1 VRYTHQEQV
10 TEPGAPVE
18 VVSNTVTPTQVVSAG
33 LASTAAAFVTSRF
46 GVAGTLLGA
55 ALTAMIITGGSAI
68 LRSYLENVPN
78 KLRARRQRRKAGR
91 SAKPDTLPERPDLRD
106 NFMGRMRAAMG
117 WFSQLPLFTRRS
129 ILVKGLIGGAVAFM
143 IGIGAVY
150 AAETIIGNSLS
161 CGLWS
166 NCPKGATPGTHLGGG
181 DGVGAS
187 PTITLGRAKTNT
199 TPTTLQSAP
208 QNRGQ
213 NTLKPRNSN
222 VQQHPAASPEK
233 QQGLSQLAPD
243 SGSDQNPSTQKA
255 QEPVQPQTP
264 QPQKRPVIPG
274 KEPAV
279 KPGSAEQ
286 APPSEQNPSPPGGA
300 SAPSRQEGTP
310 SGGTNSPPP
319 NSSSEKVPASSSSP
333 LPRDATN

>member
-1 VRYTHQEQV
+1 M
-10 TEPGAPVE
+10 
-18 VVSNTVTPTQVVSAG
+18 SKTVPPTQVLSAG

-68 LRSYLENVPN
+68 LRSYLESVPS

-91 SAKPDTLPERPDLRD
+91 HAVPDTLPERPDLRD

-117 WFSQLPLFTRRS
+117 WFSQLPLLTRRS
-129 ILVKGLIGGAVAFM
+129 ILVKGLVGAAVAFM

-181 DGVGAS
+181 DGTGAS
-187 PTITLGRAKTNT
+187 PTINLGRAKTNIT
-199 TPTTLQSAP
+199 TPLQNAP
-208 QNRGQ
+208 HNRGQ
-213 NTLKPRNSN
+213 NTLKPQNSN

-233 QQGLSQLAPD
+233 QQDLPQVAPD
-243 SGSDQNPSTQKA
+243 SGSDHNPSIQKA

-264 QPQKRPVIPG
+264 QKRPVITG
-274 KEPAV
+274 EEPAV
-279 KPGSAEQ
+279 KPGSGEQ
-286 APPSEQNPSPPGGA
+286 VPQSEQNPSAGGA
-300 SAPSRQEGTP
+300 SAPSRQGTL

-319 NSSSEKVPASSSSP
+319 NSSSEKATDSSSSA
-333 LPRDATN
+333 LPEDDATK

>member
-1 VRYTHQEQV
+1 
-10 TEPGAPVE
+10 
-18 VVSNTVTPTQVVSAG
+18 VSKTVPPTQVVSAG

-68 LRSYLENVPN
+68 LRSYLESVPS

-91 SAKPDTLPERPDLRD
+91 HAVPDTLPERPDLRD

-117 WFSQLPLFTRRS
+117 WFSWLPLLTRRS
-129 ILVKGLIGGAVAFM
+129 IFVKGLVGGAVAFM

-181 DGVGAS
+181 DGTGAS
-187 PTITLGRAKTNT
+187 PTLNLGRAKTNT
-199 TPTTLQSAP
+199 TTQQNVP
-208 QNRGQ
+208 QNRVQ
-213 NTLKPRNSN
+213 NTLRPQNSD

-233 QQGLSQLAPD
+233 QQGLPQVAPA
-243 SGSDQNPSTQKA
+243 SRSDHNPSIQKA
-255 QEPVQPQTP
+255 QEPVQLQT
-264 QPQKRPVIPG
+264 PQKRPGITG
-274 KEPAV
+274 EEPAV
-279 KPGSAEQ
+279 KAGSVEQ
-286 APPSEQNPSPPGGA
+286 APHSEQNRSPGEA

-319 NSSSEKVPASSSSP
+319 NSSSEKATDSSSST
-333 LPRDATN
+333 LPEDSKK

>member
-1 VRYTHQEQV
+1 V
-10 TEPGAPVE
+10 
-18 VVSNTVTPTQVVSAG
+18 NKTVPPTQVVSAG
-33 LASTAAAFVTSRF
+33 LASTVAAFVTSRF

-68 LRSYLENVPN
+68 LRSYLESVPS
-78 KLRARRQRRKAGR
+78 KLRARRERRKAAR
-91 SAKPDTLPERPDLRD
+91 YALPDTLPERPDLRD

-117 WFSQLPLFTRRS
+117 WFSQLPLLTRRS
-129 ILVKGLIGGAVAFM
+129 ILVKGLIGGGVAFM

-187 PTITLGRAKTNT
+187 PTITFGRAKTNT
-199 TPTTLQSAP
+199 TTTPLNVP

-213 NTLKPRNSN
+213 NTLKPQNSN

-233 QQGLSQLAPD
+233 LRGLPQVAPD
-243 SGSDQNPSTQKA
+243 SGSDHNQSIQKA
-255 QEPVQPQTP
+255 QEPVLPETP
-264 QPQKRPVIPG
+264 QKTPVITG
-274 KEPAV
+274 EEPAM
-279 KPGSAEQ
+279 KPGSGEQ
-286 APPSEQNPSPPGGA
+286 APHSEQNPSPGGA
-300 SAPSRQEGTP
+300 NAPSRRGTP
-310 SGGTNSPPP
+310 SGGTNSPPLNGNSEKATD
-319 NSSSEKVPASSSSP
+319 NSSST
-333 LPRDATN
+333 LPKDSKK